1 MNFKMLK
8 NNKTFKGNTKVF
20 EHDSTCTKTK
30 MKFSTFMPCS
40 VNKINS
46 CIIWLSGLTCNEDN
60 FITKAGAQKI
70 LAHTNTM
77 IVCPDTS
84 PRGTNI
90 LGENDSYDF
99 GSGASFYVNA
109 TTQDYKDHYQM
120 YDYITKELID
130 LLKKEFK
137 IKSFS
142 IMGHSMGGHGALIM
156 GLKEAALFKSV
167 SAFSPI
173 VNPSQCPWG
182 KKALTGYLGTNKNDW
197 AYYDAT
203 ELIKSGVKRS
213 DTLFIDQ
220 GTADDFL
227 EKELLT
233 ENIVK
238 VAKEHGQKINV
249 KYREGFDHSYFYIS
263 TFIEEHIKFHL
274 DALS

>member
-40 VNKINS
+40 VDKINS

-156 GLKEAALFKSV
+156 GLKEATLFKSV

-274 DALS
+274 DAL